1 MIRQFPIISLL
12 LCATG
17 CGPSEVKSCAE
28 IATAQE
34 IERSKGVCEQEG
46 YILSIDGSYFVTNSP
61 DYDAIEYLVG
71 LGGIEE
77 EKLQFMR
84 DNQGKRVY
92 VSGRYVKM
100 AADTVTM
107 EDMQVFNSQ
116 E

>member
-1 MIRQFPIISLL
+1 MIRQFSIISLL
-12 LCATG
+12 CCATG
-17 CGPSEVKSCAE
+17 CGPGEVKSCAE

-34 IERSKGVCEQEG
+34 ITRSEGVCEQEG
-46 YILSIDGSYFVTNSP
+46 YILNVDGSYFVTNSS
-61 DYDAIEYLVG
+61 DYDAAEYLIG

-92 VSGRYVKM
+92 VSGHYEKVS
-100 AADTVTM
+100 
-107 EDMQVFNSQ
+107 EDFVDLLEMQVYRSL